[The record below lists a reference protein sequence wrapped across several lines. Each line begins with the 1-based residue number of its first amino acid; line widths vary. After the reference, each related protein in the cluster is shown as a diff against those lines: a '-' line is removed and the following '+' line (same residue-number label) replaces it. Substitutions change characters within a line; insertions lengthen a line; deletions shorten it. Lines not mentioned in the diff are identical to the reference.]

1 MSLLDLFKK
10 KEIPP
15 KTVIV
20 VQNGSGDNIR
30 VHSFTGQP
38 VSKFDLM
45 SVATKESG
53 LPNAT
58 AKGDYTAKS
67 GPITVEAL
75 PFDADTAPHILTIMG
90 AKKSKQTPDPEWAVQ
105 MFPGL

>member
-1 MSLLDLFKK
+1 MSLSDLFTKRT
-10 KEIPP
+10 IPP
-15 KTVIV
+15 KTAIV
-20 VQNGSGDNIR
+20 VEKGNDAKL
-30 VHSFTGQP
+30 HSFTGQP

-45 SVATKESG
+45 SIATKESG

-58 AKGDYTAKS
+58 AKGDYTAKR
-67 GPITVEAL
+67 GPVTVEAL

-90 AKKSKQTPDPEWAVQ
+90 AKSARQKPDPEWAIQ